1 LRDKLHGKPFLIDFW
16 GTWCGPCRE
25 QFRYNNRLKPFLKEN
40 KIEMVYIAYEYE
52 PSREKWKNFIKAFGL
67 TGYHFISNTDFKSDF
82 EKYAGKITGYP
93 SYLIV
98 DSEGKVLES
107 KAYFP
112 SDGEKLFNQLK
123 EKLKE

>member
-1 LRDKLHGKPFLIDFW
+1 MNMNQAGRNGKTLF
-16 GTWCGPCRE
+16 
-25 QFRYNNRLKPFLKEN
+25 
-40 KIEMVYIAYEYE
+40 
-52 PSREKWKNFIKAFGL
+52 KAFNL
-67 TGYHFISNTDFKSDF
+67 TGFHFISNPDFKSDF

-93 SYLIV
+93 TYVLV
-98 DSEGKVLES
+98 NSEGKILES